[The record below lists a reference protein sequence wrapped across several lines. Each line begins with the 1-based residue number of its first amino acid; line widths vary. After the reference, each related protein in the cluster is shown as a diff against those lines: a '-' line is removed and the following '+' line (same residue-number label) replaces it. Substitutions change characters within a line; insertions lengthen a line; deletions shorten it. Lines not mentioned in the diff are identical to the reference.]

1 MTWEVTMSVRKTSVE
16 INEELLTAVQRVLST
31 ATLKDT
37 IEQAFREV
45 LRSEARREEVE
56 ALATM
61 QGMDLAD
68 EEVMSGAW
76 SS

>member
-1 MTWEVTMSVRKTSVE
+1 MSTRKTSVE

-37 IEQAFREV
+37 IEQAFQEV
-45 LRSEARREEVE
+45 LKAEARRQEVE

-61 QGMDLAD
+61 RGMDLAD
-68 EEVMSGAW
+68 EEVMAGAW
-76 SS
+76 RT